1 MERLRDSVRDRASQ
15 HNRDGVGRN
24 LSSGRKNRKHG
35 EGPAKLTKT
44 VAIGGDM
51 LAVKGTD
58 TEEVASASWP
68 RQNRPASS
76 RQRNGGS
83 PGPALRAFR
92 HSRPTGS
99 QAET

>member
-1 MERLRDSVRDRASQ
+1 MNRAAAVERLRGSVRDRASQ
-15 HNRDGVGRN
+15 HNRDVVGN

-68 RQNRPASS
+68 RQNRPAFAAA
-76 RQRNGGS
+76 NG
-83 PGPALRAFR
+83 R
-92 HSRPTGS
+92 
-99 QAET
+99 